1 MRRLARAI
9 ATAGGIGYLPKAP
22 GTAGSLVGLLL
33 GWIWPWSGFSVGNA
47 IAIAAA
53 IIVGVIA
60 SSVAER
66 DLRQHDPPCVVIDEV
81 VGMWIVMLLRPFA
94 TYPPTNTHLSPR
106 EILYHV
112 VVPLMAFA
120 LFRWFDITKPPPLKR
135 LARFPQGWGI
145 MADDLGASM
154 YAGFILWAICLIFVR
169 CFQGLYWWLLHQ

>member
-1 MRRLARAI
+1 MRRLARTI

-33 GWIWPWSGFSVGNA
+33 GWIWPWPGLFSLVNA
-47 IAIAAA
+47 VAIAAA

-66 DLRQHDPPCVVIDEV
+66 DLRQHDPPCIVIDEV

-94 TYPPTNTHLSPR
+94 AHLPMSPHLSPR

-145 MADDLGASM
+145 MADDLGASV
-154 YAGFILWAICLIFVR
+154 YAGFILWAI
-169 CFQGLYWWLLHQ
+169 WLLHQ